1 MLPNLSYEAS
11 IALIS
16 KPNKDT
22 TKKKKR
28 KKITNQFYK
37 HKQKYSQ

>member
-22 TKKKKR
+22 TKKKK
-28 KKITNQFYK
+28 KENYK
-37 HKQKYSQ
+37 PILQT